1 MTAVLLI
8 GVLGGLGAVARFAV
22 DGAVRHRWGTVF
34 PLGTAT
40 VNVSGSFLA
49 GLLSGAALAGVLG
62 GPAAAAAVTGFCG
75 GYTTFS
81 TAMTDSVRL
90 VRDGAALRAVLYAA
104 GTGCLSVLAAVAGL
118 AVVAVLTVP
127 LS

>member
-1 MTAVLLI
+1 MTTALLI
-8 GVLGGLGAVARFAV
+8 GLLGGLGAMARFVV
-22 DGAVRHRWGTVF
+22 DGAVRQRWGAAF
-34 PLGTAT
+34 PVGTAT

-49 GLLSGAALAGVLG
+49 GLLSGAALAGTLG

-81 TAMTDSVRL
+81 TAMTDTVRL
-90 VRDGAALRAVLYAA
+90 VRDGAARRAVLYAV
-104 GTGCLSVLAAVAGL
+104 GTAALSVLAAVAGL
-118 AVVAVLTVP
+118 AAAALAAT